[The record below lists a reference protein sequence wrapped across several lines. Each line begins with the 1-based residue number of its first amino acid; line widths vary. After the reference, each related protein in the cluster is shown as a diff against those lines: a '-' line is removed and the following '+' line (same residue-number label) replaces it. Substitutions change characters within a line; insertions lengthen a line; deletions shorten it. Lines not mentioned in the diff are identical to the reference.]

1 MYTVDV
7 YVLGYLYLHG
17 NHIMKSSVIEILHV
31 LPV

>member
-1 MYTVDV
+1 MYTVNV

-17 NHIMKSSVIEILHV
+17 KHILGSSVIEILHV